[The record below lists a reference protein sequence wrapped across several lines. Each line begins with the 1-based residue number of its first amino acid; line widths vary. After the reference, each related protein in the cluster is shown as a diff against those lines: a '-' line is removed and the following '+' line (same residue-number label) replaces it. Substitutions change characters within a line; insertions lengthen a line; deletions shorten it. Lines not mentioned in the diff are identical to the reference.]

1 MSHHFSPP
9 VPQGPTRPS
18 QPHFGSTAS
27 AAPVPPR
34 CLSIPAVL
42 TFQRSQIPREL
53 RRGEDALI
61 IRLLPCRRQ
70 LDWPCINRLHR
81 GFGLAD
87 SSEGS
92 ASRRRGQPSLLSR
105 GDRRSPAPSATSSS
119 QGKWRAEQW
128 HGDGWRGEGDV
139 LPPESWGEAGERGCC
154 WALGSS
160 SSSRLCRVFLPG
172 MLCGDTELLSCALCG
187 AELGWGMDEG
197 WMEGR
202 PQFGHHCGL
211 LEGGEGTAPALL
223 GSGLGRGRRSCPLV
237 PGIPAVVKGA
247 GVAALLSAHAVPQ
260 YPHPTPLW
268 ASVSMRCSGMFSAT
282 HTLISTP
289 HIHRATISG

>member
-1 MSHHFSPP
+1 MPPSFRVQNEDLPLSHAGTAFKAAWRIRFLSYNPEGTPLLWQH
-9 VPQGPTRPS
+9 QGPTRPS

-119 QGKWRAEQW
+119 QAPTEPQR
-128 HGDGWRGEGDV
+128 HG
-139 LPPESWGEAGERGCC
+139 
-154 WALGSS
+154 
-160 SSSRLCRVFLPG
+160 
-172 MLCGDTELLSCALCG
+172 
-187 AELGWGMDEG
+187 
-197 WMEGR
+197 
-202 PQFGHHCGL
+202 
-211 LEGGEGTAPALL
+211 
-223 GSGLGRGRRSCPLV
+223 
-237 PGIPAVVKGA
+237 
-247 GVAALLSAHAVPQ
+247 
-260 YPHPTPLW
+260 
-268 ASVSMRCSGMFSAT
+268 
-282 HTLISTP
+282 
-289 HIHRATISG
+289 